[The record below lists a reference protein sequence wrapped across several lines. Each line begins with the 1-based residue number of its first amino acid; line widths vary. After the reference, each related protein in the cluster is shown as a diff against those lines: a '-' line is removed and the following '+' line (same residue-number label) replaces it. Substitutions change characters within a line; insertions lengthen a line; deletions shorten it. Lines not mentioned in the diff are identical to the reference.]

1 MKNNKMIVLI
11 VLLTISIIINVVLV
25 LLLVC
30 NNQLADNLNNDIK
43 PNYYGLYQTTYY
55 NNFNVQMIFTI
66 KLNEDGNCQYGDY
79 AASYSGE
86 LINDCNY
93 TVDGKNVVLN
103 LYNKSDETHKKES
116 QILDSGV
123 LFINNK
129 QLHKIN

>member
-86 LINDCNY
+86 LINDCKY

-103 LYNKSDETHKKES
+103 LYNKSDETHKKEG